1 MNHVNRKTSVNI
13 FGRMDHVPIIER
25 IAIASNLVTKI
36 KPHYMTRWVEAHI
49 TAIDDVG

>member
-1 MNHVNRKTSVNI
+1 MKHVNKQILVNI
-13 FGRMDHVPIIER
+13 VGRMDHVPIIER
-25 IAIASNLVTKI
+25 IAIVSNLVTKI